1 MLRLMLVLMLVI
13 FHIFLSSNLIT
24 TNSCVKLS
32 NIIIFPST
40 LPKQKQKPKNKKPC
54 KRNTVLRKNKIRF
67 KNLWRLIYFSRF
79 VYVSY
84 VRTLFSLKSLRIAFC
99 ALKFGSPAISCIGG
113 RNKGQISHLL
123 HPIVLLIVVS
133 SLLLYNYMWLGL
145 TFNSHSLV
153 LFLLKHFQNSW
164 NVYWLLFEVWPS
176 FSIA

>member
-1 MLRLMLVLMLVI
+1 MAPNLLFQVCLRYI
-13 FHIFLSSNLIT
+13 
-24 TNSCVKLS
+24 
-32 NIIIFPST
+32 
-40 LPKQKQKPKNKKPC
+40 
-54 KRNTVLRKNKIRF
+54 
-67 KNLWRLIYFSRF
+67 
-79 VYVSY
+79 
-84 VRTLFSLKSLRIAFC
+84 RTLFSLKSLRIAFC

-176 FSIA
+176 FSIAEWLLTILLRQPRNNPPVFYSALYFKSVFTYTISIWIFKVCMRF